1 MIEIAIVSGGDL
13 LLESRRIIKS
23 EFRMN
28 TKQLFNNQTITLK
41 RTVLMSM
48 MAMSLGAS
56 ACLPGTNSSSVNQQ
70 EIEQLRQ
77 EVQALRALI
86 EQQQTQTAAVTACSD
101 NAGTCKYS
109 SSPCEQTCDENCQWG
124 RV

>member
-28 TKQLFNNQTITLK
+28 TEQLFNNQTITLK

-48 MAMSLGAS
+48 MAISLGAL
-56 ACLPGTNSSSVNQQ
+56 ACLPRHKLQLSPISRKLSSCVRR
-70 EIEQLRQ
+70 LKLY
-77 EVQALRALI
+77 VL
-86 EQQQTQTAAVTACSD
+86 
-101 NAGTCKYS
+101 
-109 SSPCEQTCDENCQWG
+109 
-124 RV
+124 